1 MSGVLVESGMCEGD
15 IVTSP
20 LVWCVHGEGRVCM
33 WRVKVCVNWM
43 CDVGMCRRIIGGRKR
58 WRVCWWRGYLEVKV
72 YGCRHMYIL
81 VPKIVQ

>member
-1 MSGVLVESGMCEGD
+1 MESGMCEGD

-43 CDVGMCRRIIGGRKR
+43 CDVGMCGRIIGGMYGEE
-58 WRVCWWRGYLEVKV
+58 RVEGVLVEGVLEV
-72 YGCRHMYIL
+72 CRG
-81 VPKIVQ
+81 